1 MKSENLCVG
10 LPPELCTQLEIESQV
25 IKIKLEH
32 RKMGKIVTVVEGIDE
47 KAFDLKR
54 LASYLKTKLAAGG
67 TIKNGKIE
75 IQGDHRSRL
84 KRILTEEFGFRPE
97 NIIFIEEER

>member
-1 MKSENLCVG
+1 MKSDLECMG
-10 LPPELCTQLEIESQV
+10 LPPELCTQLEMESQV

-32 RKMGKIVTVVEGIDE
+32 RKMGKVVTIVEGIDD
-47 KAFDLKR
+47 KTLDLKK

-67 TIKNGKIE
+67 TIKNGRIE

-84 KRILTEEFGFRPE
+84 KKILTEELGFKPE
-97 NIIFIEEER
+97 NIVFIEEE

>member
-1 MKSENLCVG
+1 MKSELECMG
-10 LPPELCTQLEIESQV
+10 LPPELCTQLEMESQV

-32 RKMGKIVTVVEGIDE
+32 RKMGKVVTVVEGIDE
-47 KAFDLKR
+47 KAFDLKK

-67 TIKNGKIE
+67 TIKNGRIE

-84 KRILTEEFGFRPE
+84 KKILIEEFGFKPE
-97 NIIFIEEER
+97 NIVFIEEE

>member
-1 MKSENLCVG
+1 
-10 LPPELCTQLEIESQV
+10 
-25 IKIKLEH
+25 
-32 RKMGKIVTVVEGIDE
+32 
-47 KAFDLKR
+47 
-54 LASYLKTKLAAGG
+54 AAGG